1 MNQEE
6 PLEEGKVCEDEQ
18 KPEEI
23 IEEEEPNGENLAAS
37 VTKMDQDVLGEV
49 EENIEEEEIVSSDVL
64 TPANENSIVKIGKT
78 KTIKK
83 SWKKGK
89 A

>member
-1 MNQEE
+1 M
-6 PLEEGKVCEDEQ
+6 
-18 KPEEI
+18 
-23 IEEEEPNGENLAAS
+23 AAS
-37 VTKMDQDVLGEV
+37 VTEMDQDVLGEV

>member
-1 MNQEE
+1 
-6 PLEEGKVCEDEQ
+6 
-18 KPEEI
+18 
-23 IEEEEPNGENLAAS
+23 
-37 VTKMDQDVLGEV
+37 MDQGVLGEV